1 MAITWSADETEKI
14 KNQTLNE
21 LRPSYYYVPNRSM
34 VQITEDMEGYLIL
47 QEQEQKQKLLSWIK
61 NVTKIETS
69 NEKRDQL
76 LATYLDIRQQDT
88 VDRITELD
96 EVLNQYADMQAEL
109 ITDGDDSSRYATI
122 GDLNIMLRSI
132 TKPVDVINIQR
143 DQAFHE
149 QNVTTALQNRL
160 EANKS
165 NTDTQKEIS
174 SWQSVISAY
183 KGQTAKSGKKKVGT
197 ANMGNLF

>member
-1 MAITWSADETEKI
+1 MAITWNTDEIEKI

-47 QEQEQKQKLLSWIK
+47 QDQEQKQKLLSWIK

-76 LATYLDIRQQDT
+76 LATYLEIRQQDAL
-88 VDRITELD
+88 DRITELD

-149 QNVTTALQNRL
+149 QNVTTALQNLL

-183 KGQTAKSGKKKVGT
+183 KGQTAKSGKKKVGI
-197 ANMGNLF
+197 AKMGNLF

>member
-1 MAITWSADETEKI
+1 MAITWNTDEIEKI
-14 KNQTLNE
+14 KNQTLKE
-21 LRPSYYYVPNRSM
+21 LRPSYYYVPNRNM

-47 QEQEQKQKLLSWIK
+47 QDQEQKQKLLSWIK

-76 LATYLDIRQQDT
+76 LATYLEIRQQDAL
-88 VDRITELD
+88 DRITELD

-149 QNVTTALQNRL
+149 QNVTTALQNLL

-183 KGQTAKSGKKKVGT
+183 KGQTAKSGKKKVGI
-197 ANMGNLF
+197 AKMGNLF

>member
-1 MAITWSADETEKI
+1 LE
-14 KNQTLNE
+14 
-21 LRPSYYYVPNRSM
+21 
-34 VQITEDMEGYLIL
+34 
-47 QEQEQKQKLLSWIK
+47 
-61 NVTKIETS
+61 
-69 NEKRDQL
+69 
-76 LATYLDIRQQDT
+76 IRQQDAL
-88 VDRITELD
+88 DRITELD

-149 QNVTTALQNRL
+149 QNVTTALQNLL

-183 KGQTAKSGKKKVGT
+183 KGQTAKSGKKKVGI
-197 ANMGNLF
+197 AKMGNLF